1 MSEEFTARGHA
12 WSGDW
17 PEAFRNVHSREVRDF
32 QASHEERVSFHAWL
46 QWLADRQLGHANERA
61 RASGMSIGLYR
72 DLAVGSDSGGS
83 EIWSHPERFASGLA
97 VGAPPDPLGPQGQNW
112 GLPPFNPLT
121 LEEGGLAAFR
131 ALVSS
136 NMRHAG
142 AIRIDHAFQLQRLF
156 LIPAGLPSSQGA
168 YLAYPFEAMLAVLRL
183 ESHRARCLVIAED
196 LGTGPDGFSDA
207 IMASGILS
215 YRVLPFER
223 ESDGGFKKPDAYPR
237 SALAVTTTH
246 DLPTFRG
253 WWRGLD
259 VDLRETLGVYD
270 PNHR

>member
-1 MSEEFTARGHA
+1 
-12 WSGDW
+12 
-17 PEAFRNVHSREVRDF
+17 
-32 QASHEERVSFHAWL
+32 
-46 QWLADRQLGHANERA
+46 
-61 RASGMSIGLYR
+61 MSIGLYR

-83 EIWSHPERFASGLA
+83 EIWSHPERFAFGLA

-168 YLAYPFEAMLAVLRL
+168 YLRLPSFEAILAVLRL

-196 LGTGPDGFSDA
+196 LGTGPDGSRCHH
-207 IMASGILS
+207 GV
-215 YRVLPFER
+215 RHPQLPR
-223 ESDGGFKKPDAYPR
+223 I
-237 SALAVTTTH
+237 ALRT
-246 DLPTFRG
+246 
-253 WWRGLD
+253 
-259 VDLRETLGVYD
+259 
-270 PNHR
+270 